1 MPNNLPFDKQVTVIS
16 MLAEGASIRGIERM
30 TGINRNTI
38 MNLGSRVGQACAAY
52 MDERMRGLSCQRIE
66 VDELWAFVGKKN
78 KQLLPGDYQKGFGDA
93 YTFVALDADTKLIP
107 AFLVGK
113 RDAITAQVFMQD
125 LSERLTR
132 RVQLSTDGFN
142 AYENA
147 VELAFGAEIDYGMIV
162 KTYSGPVE
170 EGPRKYSAPEVV
182 SVTKLPRK
190 GRPDEAKISTSY
202 VEKQNHTV
210 RMHCRRLS
218 RLTNAYSKKLENFEA
233 AVALHFAYYNLVK
246 FHSTVRC
253 TPAMAAGVE
262 RSPLTV
268 KDLVFFSY
276 QQ

>member
-1 MPNNLPFDKQVTVIS
+1 MPNNLPFDKQVNVVS

-38 MNLGSRVGQACAAY
+38 MNLGSRVGQSCAAY
-52 MDERMRGLSCQRIE
+52 MDARMRGLSCQRIE

-78 KQLLPGDYQKGFGDA
+78 AQLRPGDYQKGFGDA
-93 YTFVALDADTKLIP
+93 YTFVALDADTKLVP

-113 RDAITAQVFMQD
+113 RDAITTQVFMQD

-132 RVQLSTDGFN
+132 RVQLSSDGFS

-182 SVTKLPRK
+182 SVTKLPMK

-246 FHSTVRC
+246 FHSTIRC

>member
-1 MPNNLPFDKQVTVIS
+1 MPNNLPFDKQVSVIS
-16 MLAEGASIRGIERM
+16 MLTEGASIRGIERM
-30 TGINRNTI
+30 TGVNRNTI
-38 MNLGSRVGQACAAY
+38 MSLGSRVGQACAAY
-52 MDERMRGLSCQRIE
+52 MDERLRGLNCQRIE
-66 VDELWAFVGKKN
+66 VDELWAFVGKKHA
-78 KQLLPGDYQKGFGDA
+78 QLRPGDYQKGFGDA
-93 YTFVALDADTKLIP
+93 YTFVALDADTKLVP
-107 AFLVGK
+107 AFLVGR

-182 SVTKLPRK
+182 SVTKLPMK
-190 GRPDEAKISTSY
+190 GRPDEGKISTSY

-246 FHSTVRC
+246 FHGTIRC